1 MHLVLLTL
9 LDLVPG
15 IGLLKHVGVGPA
27 DDVCAVE

>member
-15 IGLLKHVGVGPA
+15 IRLFEHVGVRPA
-27 DDVCAVE
+27 DDVRAIE